1 MEKVVVAVCTANRP
15 VMLSRL
21 LCRLQDLSVA
31 TLPGTTLLVVDNRP
45 GQGVRESSQK
55 NLDRLEVPFLWVE
68 EPVPGI
74 SQARNR
80 AVLEAIAIGADAI
93 AFLDDDNL
101 PELGWLEALIAVA
114 RREHADVVIGNRRKA
129 DRSDQDEGLM
139 LMVGDH
145 LWKSDGMPELMST
158 ANVLVGVGI
167 LKQLMISGPA
177 FDTRFSPMGG
187 EDADFFIRARALG
200 AVFATAPDSIVDF
213 RTEGARASVAGQ
225 IARKFKSGCAQ
236 AHLVRKHQRL
246 FAAASWIGV
255 LILRTA
261 EQLLLLPVRSVLP
274 QVRADACAKLGNSA
288 GAWFGLL
295 GGRINYYRGT
305 GLSE

>member
-15 VMLSRL
+15 VMLAQL
-21 LCRLQDLSVA
+21 LCRLQELSLSA
-31 TLPGTTLLVVDNRP
+31 LPGTTLLVVDNRP
-45 GQGVRESSQK
+45 GHGVRERSQGD
-55 NLDRLEVPFLWVE
+55 LDQLGIPFVWVE

-80 AVLEAIAIGADAI
+80 AVLEAIALGADAI

-101 PELGWLEALIAVA
+101 PEHGWLEALTAVA
-114 RREHADVVIGNRRKA
+114 RREQADVVVGNRRKA
-129 DRSDQDEGLM
+129 DRSDRDEGLM
-139 LMVGDH
+139 LRTADR

-158 ANVLVGVGI
+158 ANVLIGVEI

-236 AHLVRKHQRL
+236 AHLIRKHQHIL
-246 FAAASWIGV
+246 AAASWVGM

-261 EQLLLLPVRSVLP
+261 EQLVLLPVRSALP
-274 QVRADACAKLGNSA
+274 QVRAEACAKLGNSV

-295 GGRINYYRGT
+295 GGRINYYRGA
-305 GLSE
+305 GISE